1 MADTRIR
8 EPLMDDIPDA
18 LQPQRPSRAAPE
30 PDRSKASDAFAE
42 PEEGA
47 WMVGRKRLA
56 QSLILEEK
64 GPGGGSRL
72 LAIVIIVFVG
82 AFLVWSSYTR
92 ITEVVVSSGE
102 VSPIG
107 SIKEVQHLEGGI
119 VAGINIAEGDL
130 VSKNQILIE
139 LESSVTRPELD
150 QMHTRLAGLELEA
163 QQLSAVMTGD
173 EVAETGINARYK
185 EMAFTQLQVFKAK
198 RDAEEAQLDVIK
210 RQIAQKREEQRFL
223 RSQEAAIKRQIGFV
237 QEEVNMRKE
246 LLDKGL
252 MPKIVMLEN
261 QRELARTQSQLAEIR
276 GQQRRLSEGVA
287 ELVSRQGETTARI
300 AMEAAEGL
308 GKIQNEIHELR
319 EAIAQ
324 VEGRVQRLTIRSPV
338 RGIVH
343 SLKTRTLG
351 GVVSPGATVA
361 EVIPLDAEL
370 IVEARVL
377 PKDIG
382 FIHPGLEARVK
393 VQTYD
398 FTRYGDIVGTI
409 ERISATTFTD
419 DKQGGDAFYKAHIR
433 LEKNFVGNDPKRNL
447 VVPGMTVTADVRTG
461 EKTLAEYLL
470 KPIYKAMSEAF
481 RER

>member
-18 LQPQRPSRAAPE
+18 LQPERPSRPAPA
-30 PDRSKASDAFAE
+30 PDRSKAKDAFAE

-64 GPGGGSRL
+64 GPGGGSRM
-72 LAIVIIVFVG
+72 LAFVIIVFVG

-107 SIKEVQHLEGGI
+107 SIKEIQHLEGGI
-119 VAGINIAEGDL
+119 VAGIKIREGDL
-130 VSKNQILIE
+130 VNPNQVLIE

-150 QMHTRLAGLELEA
+150 QMRTRLAGLELEA
-163 QQLSAVMTGD
+163 QQLSAVMTGGG
-173 EVAETGINARYK
+173 VTETDINARYK
-185 EMAFTQLQVFKAK
+185 KMASTQLLVFKAK
-198 RDAEEAQLDVIK
+198 RDAEDAQLDVIK

-223 RSQEAAIKRQIGFV
+223 RSQEQAVKRQIGFV
-237 QEEVNMRKE
+237 QEEVNMRKD
-246 LLDKGL
+246 LLKKGL

-276 GQQRRLSEGVA
+276 GQQRRLSEGIA

-300 AMEAAEGL
+300 SMEAAEGL
-308 GKIQNEIHELR
+308 GKIENEIHELR
-319 EAIAQ
+319 DSIAQ

-338 RGIVH
+338 RGIVQT
-343 SLKTRTLG
+343 LNTRTVG
-351 GVVSPGATVA
+351 GVVTSGATVA
-361 EVIPLDAEL
+361 EIMPLDAEL
-370 IVEARVL
+370 IVEARIL

-382 FIHPGLEARVK
+382 FIHPGQEARVK

-398 FTRYGDIVGTI
+398 FTRYGDIAGTI

-419 DKQGGDAFYKAHIR
+419 EKKGDEAFYKAHIR
-433 LEKNFVGNDPKRNL
+433 LDKNFVGNDPKRNL
-447 VVPGMTVTADVRTG
+447 VVPGMTVTVDVRTG